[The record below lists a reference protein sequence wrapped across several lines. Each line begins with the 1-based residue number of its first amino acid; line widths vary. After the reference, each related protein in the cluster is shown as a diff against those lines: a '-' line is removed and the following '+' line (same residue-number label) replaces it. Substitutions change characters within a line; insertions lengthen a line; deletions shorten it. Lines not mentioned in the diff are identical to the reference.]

1 MAMSITKNAASR
13 NDARR
18 TLRERRRAL
27 APCERRVAQKRIT
40 RELLRLGAYRR
51 AHRVAVYFAID
62 GEVDLSLVVR
72 DARARHKSVYAPV
85 LTGERLGFV
94 ELRLNTPLTRN
105 RYGIL
110 EPRSGRQIDPRKLDI
125 VLTPLVAFNCRGTR
139 LGMGKGYY
147 DRSFGFLTRR
157 MRWVRPKL
165 VGVGFAFQAVQ
176 TIVAQPWDV
185 RLWAAVTDAGAHT
198 FETELE

>member
-1 MAMSITKNAASR
+1 M
-13 NDARR
+13 
-18 TLRERRRAL
+18 
-27 APCERRVAQKRIT
+27 
-40 RELLRLGAYRR
+40 
-51 AHRVAVYFAID
+51 
-62 GEVDLSLVVR
+62 
-72 DARARHKSVYAPV
+72 
-85 LTGERLGFV
+85 
-94 ELRLNTPLTRN
+94 
-105 RYGIL
+105 
-110 EPRSGRQIDPRKLDI
+110 
-125 VLTPLVAFNCRGTR
+125 LTPLVAFNCRGTR

-176 TIVAQPWDV
+176 SIVAQPWDV